1 MININTNTNTATFQN
16 KEFEIISKSINN
28 FESVNIELKDKGL
41 LYFLKSDV
49 TIDGNCCNDEYFKDY
64 EKFCN
69 EMNLYQYNELKPTDW
84 YFIKKQ
90 ETGEDIP
97 EIILNE
103 RLAIRKKYQNLKDS
117 YQS

>member
-1 MININTNTNTATFQN
+1 MININTKTNTATFQN

-28 FESVNIELKDKGL
+28 FESVNIELKDRGL

-49 TIDGNCCNDEYFKDY
+49 TIDGNCCYDNYFKDF

-69 EMNLYQYNELKPTDW
+69 EMNFYQYKELEPTDW
-84 YFIKKQ
+84 YFIRKQ
-90 ETGEDIP
+90 ETGEPIP

-103 RLAIRKKYQNLKDS
+103 RLAIRSKYENLKTT